1 MMIKDKLVDT
11 GRRKLGAVFGDNVKT
26 GIKSLFMPGVKV
38 GENTWIG
45 ANLMVERDL
54 PENSIVVL
62 KQNIEIKKKVT

>member
-1 MMIKDKLVDT
+1 
-11 GRRKLGAVFGDNVKT
+11 
-26 GIKSLFMPGVKV
+26 MPGVKV